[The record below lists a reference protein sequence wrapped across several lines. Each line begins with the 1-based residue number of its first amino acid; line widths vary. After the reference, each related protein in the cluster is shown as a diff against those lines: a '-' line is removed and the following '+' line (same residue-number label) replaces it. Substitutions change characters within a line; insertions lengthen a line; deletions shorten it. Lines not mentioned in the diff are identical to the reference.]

1 MDIIVDG
8 YNLIGSQTGLS
19 GYLEHKRSWL
29 VQQLA
34 SYQRR
39 KGYSVTV
46 VFDGWRSGWSH
57 ETKEQSDGVSIV
69 YSRVGE
75 KADNV
80 IVRLARQRGGGCVV
94 VTSDREVRRAVER
107 FGAVALYAAEF
118 SEMLRD
124 PAVAFEDDESED
136 SERAAPKK
144 GNPRRLSKTE
154 RKRRE
159 RLHKLKS

>member
-1 MDIIVDG
+1 MHIIVDG

-19 GYLEHKRSWL
+19 GNLEHKRSWL
-29 VQQLA
+29 AQQLA

-39 KGYSVTV
+39 KGHHITV
-46 VFDGWRSGWSH
+46 VFDGWQSGWSH
-57 ETKEQSDGVSIV
+57 ETIEKRDGVSIV

-75 KADNV
+75 KADTV
-80 IVRLARQRGGGCVV
+80 IVRLARQRGGGSVV
-94 VTSDREVRRAVER
+94 VTSDREVQRAVER
-107 FGAVALYAAEF
+107 FGSVALYAAEF
-118 SEMLRD
+118 SAMLQD
-124 PAVAFEDDESED
+124 AEVAFEVDEPEE